1 MIDLAT
7 NAVPAA
13 TINSSTLSISFISVV
28 NIGLLLWLTSRQT
41 PTENRTPA
49 LYSHALWSGM
59 WLAWLLA
66 WAAQSLFHSPLPAIV
81 MEDIGS
87 FLLIG
92 CAVMRLW
99 GIDALR
105 RYAMISYPF
114 LVVIDFI
121 WPWLVRYEWMRTMGA
136 TQADVVMLAD
146 STKSVPVFLNT
157 ITYAPS
163 LCLVLFAM
171 GLMGW
176 SLLRVDVIPALRFT
190 AALAAGG
197 YALFQVLIYQLNLF
211 SPGLPEGKSNL
222 WHGLTLTWRL
232 FFVGVYWI
240 ELLAWLDIRLPAGPA
255 QQMVSKLGWLPP
267 VIVTVVLEHYLK

>member
-1 MIDLAT
+1 MNDLAA
-7 NAVPAA
+7 NAVTTAS
-13 TINSSTLSISFISVV
+13 INSSTISITFISVV
-28 NIGLLLWLTSRQT
+28 NIGLLLWLGSRET
-41 PTENRTPA
+41 PSENRNSA
-49 LYSHALWSGM
+49 LCSHALWSGM

-66 WAAQSLFHSPLPAIV
+66 WAAQSMFHSPIPAV
-81 MEDIGS
+81 VLEDIGS

-92 CAVMRLW
+92 CAIMRLW
-99 GIDALR
+99 GTNALR

-114 LVVIDFI
+114 LVVIDFV
-121 WPWLVRYEWMRTMGA
+121 WPWLVQYEWSRSMGPA
-136 TQADVVMLAD
+136 QADVVLLSD
-146 STKSVPVFLNT
+146 STRSIPVFLNT
-157 ITYAPS
+157 ITFAPS

-176 SLLRVDVIPALRFT
+176 SLLRLDVLPALRFT

-211 SPGLPEGKSNL
+211 TPGLPEGKAPL

-232 FFVGVYWI
+232 FFVGVYWM
-240 ELLAWLDIRLPAGPA
+240 ELLAWLDIRLPASRT
-255 QQMVSKLGWLPP
+255 QQVVSKLGWLPP